1 MPANPEFPMSRKSLQ
16 GRNILA
22 KASMCITPKW
32 FTLGWTLF
40 LGLAASLSP
49 AEAPNPRED
58 PRDRSSPQSHLES
71 QQAPLPPVFWELQPA
86 QVDAMLLPIPDGD
99 DSRYLR
105 LHEYFSDLHCPSNL
119 MVEQAVP
126 KHIGKNL
133 ICVLPGKNAEQ
144 ILVVARYDRR
154 RERIGEGWSEAVML
168 PILYNALRAEP
179 RQHTFVFAALNG
191 GAGEKEL
198 FVYLRKNSQ
207 APVKT
212 MVVLDRLGM
221 GEPRFYT
228 ARNKMLDT
236 EAAFTA
242 HLQGISNPMND
253 RFSQSVSENGLLSRA
268 DGISSILLYS
278 AYAWKV
284 SAPDFRKEFDFGA
297 YYLCRID
304 IKLAIPATAP
314 PH

>member
-1 MPANPEFPMSRKSLQ
+1 
-16 GRNILA
+16 
-22 KASMCITPKW
+22 
-32 FTLGWTLF
+32 
-40 LGLAASLSP
+40 
-49 AEAPNPRED
+49 
-58 PRDRSSPQSHLES
+58 
-71 QQAPLPPVFWELQPA
+71 LQPP

-99 DSRYLR
+99 DSRYLHLR
-105 LHEYFSDLHCPSNL
+105 EYFSDLHCPSNL

-126 KHIGKNL
+126 KHHGKNL
-133 ICVLPGKNAEQ
+133 ICVLPGKNSER

-154 RERIGEGWSEAVML
+154 RERVGEGWSEAVML

-179 RQHTFVFAALNG
+179 RLHTFVFAAVDG

-207 APVKT
+207 SPVKA

-228 ARNKMLDT
+228 GRNKMLDT

-242 HLQGISNPMND
+242 HLQGISNPTND
-253 RFSQSVSENGLLSRA
+253 PFTQSVSENVLLSLA
-268 DGISSILLYS
+268 DRMPSILLYS

-284 SAPDFRKEFDFGA
+284 STPDFRKEFDFAA
-297 YYLCRID
+297 YYLCRTD

-314 PH
+314 AH